1 MAERSIFERKLT
13 QAVAAWFADARDTR
27 PLLIKGVRR
36 VGKTFL
42 VEHLGSAI
50 APLEAVKLDF
60 QTDSEL
66 ADAVFSGPTNDT
78 DRIVRLMS
86 EYLGRPL
93 DPAKHLLF
101 FDEVQLNERA
111 LNSLRFF
118 AQSPWRVIATGS
130 LLGVAIGQRKLP
142 FPSGVKQ
149 IELHPLDFEEFL
161 WALGQKPMAS
171 AIREHFRTGQPYV
184 LHERALD
191 LYHRFLVVGG
201 MPRAVKEYCDTNLF
215 DRVADYQREINDT
228 YVADMT
234 DPDNGINGAAAKR
247 IWESITNQ
255 LLRSST
261 KKFRYSEVERGGRRE
276 KLLEPLEWLE
286 AAGVVVKND
295 LTRDMRAPLTPYGDE
310 DGTFFKLYLADTGI
324 MFSKFGLSAATYL
337 EESTRSLLSSDFRG
351 ALAENYVMQALTAN
365 ERRMFYW
372 MPETNASRGEIDF
385 VVQTERA
392 EVVPIEVKSGRN
404 IAAKSLKRFIGEAG
418 SPYAIRL
425 SEQQFSVTPVE
436 GSSCVLRGVPLYAA
450 FCL

>member
-171 AIREHFRTGQPYV
+171 AIREHFRTGEPYV
-184 LHERALD
+184 LHERA
-191 LYHRFLVVGG
+191 
-201 MPRAVKEYCDTNLF
+201 
-215 DRVADYQREINDT
+215 
-228 YVADMT
+228 
-234 DPDNGINGAAAKR
+234 
-247 IWESITNQ
+247 
-255 LLRSST
+255 
-261 KKFRYSEVERGGRRE
+261 
-276 KLLEPLEWLE
+276 
-286 AAGVVVKND
+286 
-295 LTRDMRAPLTPYGDE
+295 
-310 DGTFFKLYLADTGI
+310 
-324 MFSKFGLSAATYL
+324 
-337 EESTRSLLSSDFRG
+337 
-351 ALAENYVMQALTAN
+351 
-365 ERRMFYW
+365 
-372 MPETNASRGEIDF
+372 
-385 VVQTERA
+385 
-392 EVVPIEVKSGRN
+392 
-404 IAAKSLKRFIGEAG
+404 
-418 SPYAIRL
+418 
-425 SEQQFSVTPVE
+425 
-436 GSSCVLRGVPLYAA
+436 
-450 FCL
+450 